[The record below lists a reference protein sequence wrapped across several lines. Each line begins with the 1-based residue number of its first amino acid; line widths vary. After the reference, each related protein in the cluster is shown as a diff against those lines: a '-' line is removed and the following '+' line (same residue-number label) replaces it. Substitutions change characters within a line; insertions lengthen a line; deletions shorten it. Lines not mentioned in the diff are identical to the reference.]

1 MDGDP
6 VTEDT
11 LTAPATD
18 GSGRDAST
26 AAETPVLHAHTV
38 RLGYAD
44 TDPAGILYYAA
55 WFPMMERLTSEFFLL
70 QGLRQDTLAER
81 FGWWTV
87 SRATECE
94 YLAAA
99 RLHDQVRI
107 ELRIGRI
114 GRSSFRFAFRMV
126 RTDDD
131 VLVARAATTIV
142 TVTPDQNRTEI
153 PADLRAQLTTW
164 ATVGA

>member
-1 MDGDP
+1 M
-6 VTEDT
+6 TEST
-11 LTAPATD
+11 LTAPAASATGEPATGTD
-18 GSGRDAST
+18 A
-26 AAETPVLHAHTV
+26 PVLHTHTV

-70 QGLRQDTLAER
+70 QGLRQDTLSER
-81 FGWWTV
+81 FGWWMV

-114 GRSSFRFAFRMV
+114 GRSSFRFAFHMIRI
-126 RTDDD
+126 DDD

-142 TVTPDQNRTEI
+142 TVSPDQDRVEI
-153 PADLRAQLTTW
+153 PTDLRAHLTTW